1 MTSQIK
7 SKQYK
12 SLEKRINQIEKHFN
26 FQQSIN
32 GITPLQ
38 SDRLRGF
45 ILLCHAEFED
55 YFESVA
61 LRLLKEAEDKWDKNK
76 IANYNLA
83 SLFIYHEKITN
94 SDPSVTKAKKIIA
107 DYRQTVKDNHG
118 IKEHNIKQL
127 FEPLGYKMDEFDAT
141 FISTLSS
148 FGGMRGETA
157 HTSAK
162 KAQQS
167 LDKNTEV
174 SRVKDL
180 LKGALEFEKVL

>member
-12 SLEKRINQIEKHFN
+12 SLEKRIFQLKKHFD
-26 FQQSIN
+26 FKQSIS

-55 YFESVA
+55 YFESIA
-61 LRLLKEAEDKWDKNK
+61 LGLLKEAEEKWDNNR

-83 SLFIYHEKITN
+83 SLFIYHEKINT
-94 SDPSVTKAKKIIA
+94 SDVNTTKAKKIIS
-107 DYRQTVKDNHG
+107 DYRQMVKDNHG

-127 FEPLGYKMDEFDAT
+127 FEPLGYKMDGFDAT
-141 FISTLSS
+141 FLSTLSS
-148 FGGMRGETA
+148 FGAMRGETA

-162 KAQQS
+162 KVQQS
-167 LDKNTEV
+167 LDKNTEM
-174 SRVKDL
+174 SRVDDI
-180 LKGALEFEKVL
+180 LKGALEFERLL

>member
-12 SLEKRINQIEKHFN
+12 SLEKRINQIEKHFD
-26 FQQSIN
+26 FKQSIN

-61 LRLLKEAEDKWDKNK
+61 LRLLEEAEDKWDKNK

-83 SLFIYHEKITN
+83 SLFIYHEKITK
-94 SDPSVTKAKKIIA
+94 SDTNESKAKKIIK
-107 DYRQTVKDNHG
+107 DYRQMVKDNHG

-127 FEPLGYKMDEFDAT
+127 FEPLGYKMDDFNSS

-162 KAQQS
+162 KTQQL
-167 LDKNTEV
+167 LDKDTEV

-180 LKGALEFEKVL
+180 LEGAFEFEQML